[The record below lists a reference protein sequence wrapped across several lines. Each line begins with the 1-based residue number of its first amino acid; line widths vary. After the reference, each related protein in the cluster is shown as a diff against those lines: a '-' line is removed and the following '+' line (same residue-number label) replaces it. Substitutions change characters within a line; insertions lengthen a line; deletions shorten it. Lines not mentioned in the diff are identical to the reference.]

1 MGFHIV
7 VISKVAQTTTS

>member
-7 VISKVAQTTTS
+7 VILKVAQTTTS